1 MFARSGAQ
9 GRTQLLHTQQSC
21 MFLVYFLEVPSGL
34 PGMGAKPHSSRYLTA
49 GERWRAEPGQS
60 GEESVRA
67 PKEEVEEQ
75 PWKGRREEGE
85 A

>member
-1 MFARSGAQ
+1 
-9 GRTQLLHTQQSC
+9 
-21 MFLVYFLEVPSGL
+21 
-34 PGMGAKPHSSRYLTA
+34 MGAKPHSSRYLTA
-49 GERWRAEPGQS
+49 RERWRAEPGQS
-60 GEESVRA
+60 REESVRA